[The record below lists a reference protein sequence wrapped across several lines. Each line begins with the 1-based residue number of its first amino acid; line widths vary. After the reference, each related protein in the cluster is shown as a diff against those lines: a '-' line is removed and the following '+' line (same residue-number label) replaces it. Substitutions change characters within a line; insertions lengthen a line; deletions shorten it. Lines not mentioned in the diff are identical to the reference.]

1 MLASASRFDAVLGQ
15 TEAYRELFERWGMAG
30 GVYAPVIEHGTGVHD
45 LARLRPASD
54 DLLVIHY
61 SGYVPRMAQLLELPQ
76 RKLLVYHNITPA
88 RYYWNFQPLV
98 ALICELS
105 REQLPRYARAVEVA
119 AGVSAYNARELEEA
133 GARAARV
140 VPIVVDPDR
149 FRQGGPRSD
158 GRAGGPLVLAVGRLA
173 PHKRHDLVIRAFALY
188 QRHCAPDARLLCV
201 GAPLTPAYK
210 QRLEELVEASGA
222 RNVTLSGRLSQPALN
237 EAYASASAMLSL
249 SEHEGF
255 CVPLLEAFH
264 FDLPVVARPAGGM
277 PEVGGD
283 AVLWV
288 DDPDLATVSEL
299 LDLAVRDRE
308 LREEL
313 GRRGRR
319 RLAEY
324 SYERTSQ
331 ALRSAVDA
339 ALA

>member
-1 MLASASRFDAVLGQ
+1 MSGDGDDAVAFSVQ
-15 TEAYRELFERWGMAG
+15 DF
-30 GVYAPVIEHGTGVHD
+30 
-45 LARLRPASD
+45 
-54 DLLVIHY
+54 
-61 SGYVPRMAQLLELPQ
+61 
-76 RKLLVYHNITPA
+76 
-88 RYYWNFQPLV
+88 
-98 ALICELS
+98 
-105 REQLPRYARAVEVA
+105 
-119 AGVSAYNARELEEA
+119 
-133 GARAARV
+133 
-140 VPIVVDPDR
+140 
-149 FRQGGPRSD
+149 
-158 GRAGGPLVLAVGRLA
+158 
-173 PHKRHDLVIRAFALY
+173 HDLV
-188 QRHCAPDARLLCV
+188 RLLEQHPEWR
-201 GAPLTPAYK
+201 AELRRLTLTDELLGLPAVVQELAEAQRRTEQRVEELAEAQRRTE
-210 QRLEELVEASGA
+210 QRLEELAEASGA